1 MELGANTYSL
11 RAVDRVEA
19 FRRLG
24 EFGLDAIEL
33 WTGHAAYTGGPR
45 ARDVV
50 RDATAHGLRL
60 RAYCIGGLFGLPRA
74 TVTARMARAL
84 DYAAELGVDLVTAIV
99 DPDAAPGVDG
109 LVRRTGMR
117 IALEN
122 HWYTELARP
131 ADVRRALA
139 ACSPAVGAAIDVG
152 HFAFLGYDLAA
163 VARELGPRTLHVHV
177 KAVRRASWLERW
189 QRRRRRQFRM
199 DGSEP
204 GPGDGLDRFV
214 AALRASGYRG
224 MLAIEDESN
233 GGDGRMLPRWQERA
247 RALLASWVAT
257 PATPTTAATTEHAHA

>member
-1 MELGANTYSL
+1 MDLGANTYSL
-11 RAVDRVEA
+11 RAVDREEA
-19 FRRLG
+19 FHRLG
-24 EFGLDAIEL
+24 ALGLDAIEL
-33 WTGHAAYTGGPR
+33 WTGHAPYGGGPR

-50 RDATAHGLRL
+50 RDAGGHGLRL
-60 RAYCIGGLFGLPRA
+60 RAYCIGGLFGLPRT
-74 TVTARMARAL
+74 TVTARLARAL

-99 DPDAAPGVDG
+99 DPVAAPFVDG

-117 IALEN
+117 VALEN

-163 VARELGPRTLHVHV
+163 VARELGPRTLHVHL
-177 KAVRRASWLERW
+177 KAVRRVSWLEQW

-199 DGSEP
+199 DATEP
-204 GPGDGLDRFV
+204 GVGDGLDRFV
-214 AALRASGYRG
+214 SVLGASGYRG

-233 GGDGRMLPRWQERA
+233 GGDGRMLSRWQERA
-247 RALLASWVAT
+247 RALLAPWVA
-257 PATPTTAATTEHAHA
+257 PAAAPTTTEHAHA